1 MFKDLNLDINEL
13 GQNTKDEVVANG
25 QHECCLKV
33 MWNALLNGIPGLRAF
48 LGVFALKL
56 DLGGMHHKGK
66 RYFAI
71 EVTGLVYLFAYL
83 ILWKYDV

>member
-1 MFKDLNLDINEL
+1 
-13 GQNTKDEVVANG
+13 
-25 QHECCLKV
+25 
-33 MWNALLNGIPGLRAF
+33 MWNALLDGIPALRIF

-71 EVTGLVYLFAYL
+71 ESTGLVYLLAYL

>member
-1 MFKDLNLDINEL
+1 
-13 GQNTKDEVVANG
+13 
-25 QHECCLKV
+25 
-33 MWNALLNGIPGLRAF
+33 MWNALLDRIPALRIF

-71 EVTGLVYLFAYL
+71 EFTGLVYLLAYL
-83 ILWKYDV
+83 ILWKCDV